1 MYNLYEYQQ
10 HLVDKA
16 RLSLSKGSKGVLI
29 VAPPG
34 SGKSIVIAEIA
45 RLATQKNGHVLFF
58 VHRQELVNQIRESF
72 EKQNVD
78 MKHTTI
84 MTVGKVVNRLGKL
97 PKPTLIICD
106 ESQHSKAKTYM
117 KIFNYYN
124 DVPRLGFS
132 GSPWRMSGEG
142 FDDIYNDMVIG
153 PDVEW
158 LIKNHRLAPYKYYS
172 VTTFDDAK
180 LKKSSTGDYTNNSIT
195 EAMKPNLYGDI
206 VKTWKEKA
214 SGKRTIVYA
223 HDIEHSK
230 KIAKA
235 FKDAGIPAMHAD
247 SKTPKI
253 ERDCIMSKFRSG
265 AITVLCNVSLVDE
278 GFSVNEC
285 ECCIVARPTKSLV
298 FNIQASM
305 RCMRYVPGKIGIII
319 DHAANYTR
327 FGLPDTK
334 HNWSL
339 TSWKNKEQHT
349 QNTVSTT
356 LCVNCFAVL
365 PGGTN
370 KCPYCG
376 HEIEHEKA
384 KSLSVDE
391 TAGIEEITPD
401 FIMTADYSL
410 VKYSHMKPEDAM
422 SVNDLKG
429 IQQARNYKPGWLYLQ
444 MKMRGWV
451 KTKHK

>member
-1 MYNLYEYQQ
+1 MYNLYDYQQ

-72 EKQNVD
+72 EKQSVD

-124 DVPRLGFS
+124 DIPRLGFS
-132 GSPWRMSGEG
+132 GSPWRMSREG
-142 FDDIYNDMVIG
+142 FDDVYNDMVIG

-327 FGLPDTK
+327 FGLPNTPRQ
-334 HNWSL
+334 WSL
-339 TSWKNKEQHT
+339 KARKKNNSGNGNQGPPVRECPKCFGVFFGAP
-349 QNTVSTT
+349 TVCPLCGNVFTT
-356 LCVNCFAVL
+356 KPHVINCDK
-365 PGGTN
+365 T
-370 KCPYCG
+370 
-376 HEIEHEKA
+376 A
-384 KSLSVDE
+384 KLKK
-391 TAGIEEITPD
+391 ITP
-401 FIMTADYSL
+401 FTMVTDYIFKKD
-410 VKYSHMKPEDAM
+410 VD
-422 SVNDLKG
+422 DLHTMDELKRYRRQHG
-429 IQQARNYKPGWLYLQ
+429 YKPGWTYMQAKRKGIL
-444 MKMRGWV
+444 
-451 KTKHK
+451 H

>member
-1 MYNLYEYQQ
+1 MYNLYDYQQ
-10 HLVDKA
+10 RLVDKA

-45 RLATQKNGHVLFF
+45 RLATQKNGRVLFF

-72 EKQNVD
+72 EKQSVD

-124 DVPRLGFS
+124 DIPRLGFS

-142 FDDIYNDMVIG
+142 FDDVYNDMVIG

-172 VTTFDDAK
+172 VTTFNDAK

-223 HDIEHSK
+223 HDIKHSK

-327 FGLPDTK
+327 FGLP
-334 HNWSL
+334 
-339 TSWKNKEQHT
+339 
-349 QNTVSTT
+349 NTPHKWTLKDREKKKKSTNT
-356 LCVNCFAVL
+356 AVETPIKQCAFCFAVI
-365 PGGTN
+365 PAQSKN
-370 KCPYCG
+370 CPLCG
-376 HEIEHEKA
+376 HEVEIVQTEIK
-384 KSLSVDE
+384 VDE
-391 TAGIEEITPD
+391 TARIEKIESN
-401 FIMTADYSL
+401 FKLQADYIVTKKIS
-410 VKYSHMKPEDAM
+410 E
-422 SVNDLKG
+422 LKSYEELKAYAKARG
-429 IQQARNYKPGWLYLQ
+429 YKQGWIYFQAKNKGLI
-444 MKMRGWV
+444 KGA
-451 KTKHK
+451 K